1 MNGYNVR
8 LKQLGFTM
16 DHELSID
23 LIMIGLSNSFSQF
36 MLNYRI
42 NNIESTIP
50 ELINMLKAVEPS
62 FKKEGKAV
70 MLVEPSGS
78 KKSSKNKKMST
89 KAKGGMDKK
98 KAK

>member
-62 FKKEGKAV
+62 FKKKV
-70 MLVEPSGS
+70 RL
-78 KKSSKNKKMST
+78 
-89 KAKGGMDKK
+89 
-98 KAK
+98 